1 MTLTRYLL
9 FLLFSTLLCWASWL
23 LVIFRINPNVSGAW
37 GPFFFYL
44 TLFFALTGTLAL
56 IGFGIR
62 STLFKKELLYKLVA
76 VSFRQALLLS
86 GVAVISLLLQA
97 NHLLEW
103 WSLGLLAL
111 GAAAI
116 EALVRSANIN
126 PATNN
131 QSS

>member
-9 FLLFSTLLCWASWL
+9 FLLFSTILCWASWL

-62 STLFKKELLYKLVA
+62 ALLFKKELPYKLVA
-76 VSFRQALLLS
+76 TSFRQALLLS
-86 GVAVISLLLQA
+86 GVVVTSLILQA
-97 NHLLEW
+97 NQLLEW
-103 WSLGLLAL
+103 WSLGLLGL

-116 EALVRSANIN
+116 EALVRSATIN
-126 PATNN
+126 PSADNQAT
-131 QSS
+131 